1 MIIQKEILEEL
12 YFKQHKTQYEI
23 AEMLKTTQGC
33 VSANFVKYGF
43 DFRGKWTKEDIEYLE
58 ENFGL
63 KSIKALAR
71 KLNRSEDAVI
81 IKAKRIGLGGITSTT
96 NYINASQLAD
106 AIGADRKTVCRWIN
120 EKELKAKKT
129 VLAKERTYWRITLK
143 NFWDWAKEHQDCIKW
158 SRFELNSLGK
168 EPSWVEAARKKD
180 LEKPKRQDY
189 KWTKEQDKMLKM
201 YWNAEKKVKEIA
213 EIMNRSVDAVSRRAA
228 RIGLSRRNIEL
239 PWTNIED
246 EMLIDMKLKGMRDV
260 DIAEELGRSHPSI
273 AWRRRKLV
281 KEGKLNWAWR
291 NKKATKNSDQ
301 SILSSTNNN
310 ICKISTSLYHMEGGN
325 QVAN

>member
-1 MIIQKEILEEL
+1 MIISKETLEEL
-12 YFKQHKTQYEI
+12 YFKQHKNQYEI
-23 AEMLKTTQGC
+23 AEILGTTQSR
-33 VSANFVKYGF
+33 VSAIFTKYGF

-63 KSIKALAR
+63 KTIKALAR

-81 IKAKRIGLGGITSTT
+81 IKAKRIRLGGITSTT

-106 AIGADRKTVCRWIN
+106 AIGADRKTVGRWIN
-120 EKELKAKKT
+120 EKGLKAKKT

-180 LEKPKRQDY
+180 LEKPKKQDL
-189 KWTKEQDKMLKM
+189 KWTKEQDKMLIM
-201 YWNAEKKVKEIA
+201 YWNTGKESKEIA
-213 EIMNRSVDAVSRRAA
+213 NIMHRSRNAILRRAS
-228 RIGLSRRNIEL
+228 RLGLSRRNIEL
-239 PWTNIED
+239 PWTDIED

-260 DIAEELGRSHPSI
+260 DIAEEIGRSCPSV
-273 AWRRRKLV
+273 AWRRRKLI

-291 NKKATKNSDQ
+291 NKKATKNPDR
-301 SILSSTNNN
+301 SILSSKTGTL
-310 ICKISTSLYHMEGGN
+310 S
-325 QVAN
+325 